1 MNPKTPFSLLALVAL
16 VFVFS
21 SSSSVNA
28 LNILQQL
35 KGYDNYGAFV
45 DLLNQ
50 TKLYQKINERNTV
63 TILALTNATIASIQ
77 GRSDDEKVAI
87 ISSHVLLDYFD
98 KIKLNKISKSVAITT
113 LYQSSGVAN
122 DEQGF
127 VNITRLS
134 SGEILFGSAMKK
146 APLVARL
153 EKEVFT
159 KPYNLSVLQVSLP
172 IIAPGIG
179 EAILPPPPPPFTP
192 PPSES
197 PNNDDE
203 EEESGEE
210 EESSDSPAEAP
221 ADSPESGS
229 PAPSPVADADAPGP
243 ATENEEDTPADT
255 TSGSGASRVL
265 VGAATAVMALVFNF
279 L

>member
-16 VFVFS
+16 VFVF

-87 ISSHVLLDYFD
+87 MSSHVLLDYFD

-127 VNITRLS
+127 VNITRLP

-203 EEESGEE
+203 EEEESGEE
-210 EESSDSPAEAP
+210 EVSSDSPAEAP

-229 PAPSPVADADAPGP
+229 PAPSPVAEADAPGP
-243 ATENEEDTPADT
+243 ATENEEDTT
-255 TSGSGASRVL
+255 TESGASRVF
-265 VGAATAVMALVFNF
+265 VGAAMAAMALVFNF

>member
-77 GRSDDEKVAI
+77 GRSDDEKLAI

-113 LYQSSGVAN
+113 LYQSSGAAN

-134 SGEILFGSAMKK
+134 SGQILFGSAVKK

-192 PPSES
+192 PPSKS
-197 PNNDDE
+197 PKKPNDDE
-203 EEESGEE
+203 EEESV
-210 EESSDSPAEAP
+210 SPAEAP

-243 ATENEEDTPADT
+243 ATGNEEDTPADT
-255 TSGSGASRVL
+255 TTGSSASRVFL
-265 VGAATAVMALVFNF
+265 GAATAVMALVFNF

>member
-16 VFVFS
+16 VFLFS

-35 KGYDNYGAFV
+35 KGYDDYGAFV

-77 GRSDDEKVAI
+77 GRSDDEKLAI
-87 ISSHVLLDYFD
+87 ISGHVLLDYFD

-113 LYQSSGVAN
+113 LYQSSGAATN
-122 DEQGF
+122 EQGF

-134 SGEILFGSAMKK
+134 SGQILFGSAVKK

-153 EKEVFT
+153 EKEVLT

-172 IIAPGIG
+172 IIAPGVS
-179 EAILPPPPPPFTP
+179 EVILPPPPPPFTP
-192 PPSES
+192 PPSKS
-197 PNNDDE
+197 PKKSNEDE
-203 EEESGEE
+203 EEESV
-210 EESSDSPAEAP
+210 SPAEAP

-243 ATENEEDTPADT
+243 ATEKEVDTPADT
-255 TSGSGASRVL
+255 TTGSGASRVF

>member
-16 VFVFS
+16 VFVFPS
-21 SSSSVNA
+21 SSLVNA

-35 KGYDNYGAFV
+35 KGYDDYGAFV

-77 GRSDDEKVAI
+77 GRSDDEKLAI
-87 ISSHVLLDYFD
+87 MSSHVLLDYFD

-113 LYQSSGVAN
+113 LYQSSGAAN

-134 SGEILFGSAMKK
+134 SGQILFGSAMKK

-179 EAILPPPPPPFTP
+179 EVILPPPPPPFTP

-197 PNNDDE
+197 PKKSNDDE
-203 EEESGEE
+203 EEESE
-210 EESSDSPAEAP
+210 SPAEAP

-243 ATENEEDTPADT
+243 ATGSEEDTPADT
-255 TSGSGASRVL
+255 TTGSGASRVF

>member
-1 MNPKTPFSLLALVAL
+1 MNPKTQFSLLALVVL
-16 VFVFS
+16 VFVLS

-77 GRSDDEKVAI
+77 GRSDDEKLAI

-98 KIKLNKISKSVAITT
+98 KIKLNKISKSVEITT
-113 LYQSSGVAN
+113 LYQSSGAAN

-134 SGEILFGSAMKK
+134 SGQILFGSAMKK

-179 EAILPPPPPPFTP
+179 EVILPPPPPPFTP

-197 PNNDDE
+197 PKKSNDDE
-203 EEESGEE
+203 EEE
-210 EESSDSPAEAP
+210 ESVSPAEAP

-243 ATENEEDTPADT
+243 ATENEVDTPADT
-255 TSGSGASRVL
+255 TTGSGASRVF